1 MVWLREVLGSW
12 FQMPVEGDGPD
23 IDRIREMLEYLRD
36 EPYVP
41 ASGRS
46 IR

>member
-1 MVWLREVLGSW
+1 MAWLKEVWGSW
-12 FQMPVEGDGPD
+12 FQDPSVVDGRD

-41 ASGRS
+41 APGR
-46 IR
+46 RG